1 MRTKLFL
8 PVVALSCALTL
19 VAGACSSDDEAAKD
33 KGSEA
38 TTTSTTAAPTTTTTE
53 APTESV
59 FALIDA
65 DDDLSQFAGLLVQ
78 AGLDTQLAEGGPWT
92 VIAPTNAA
100 WDALSDATVARLEQ
114 DPRGALANVLK
125 LHLISGNVTWDDL
138 IDEDGSCVTTLGGPV
153 KVEVDVEGEDAT
165 ISLGGAAL
173 PQQDAQ
179 AASNGTILKTDS
191 VTTAP
196 ATDCP

>member
-8 PVVALSCALTL
+8 PVVALSCALAL

-33 KGSEA
+33 KDSEA

-153 KVEVDVEGEDAT
+153 KVEVDGEGEDAT
-165 ISLGGAAL
+165 ISFGGAAL

>member
-8 PVVALSCALTL
+8 PVVALSCALAL

-138 IDEDGSCVTTLGGPV
+138 IDEDGSCVTTVGGPV
-153 KVEVDVEGEDAT
+153 KVEVDGEGEDAA
-165 ISLGGAAL
+165 ISFGGAAL